1 MSLFSLLAKVVFV
14 GHSLVGSD
22 LPRMVESGLA
32 AMEATATVE
41 AQVIVG
47 ASLAWNWD
55 HSAEAGLDARAAL
68 AAGDVGALILTEAQ
82 PIADQVRDA
91 GSAEL
96 VIRWADAAHAASP
109 DAKVWLYETWPEIA
123 GADAAGWRAAIAADL
138 PLWRKAAGEAA
149 AIIPA
154 GQAFALLSER
164 IEAGGL
170 PGIDSLGQLF
180 DDGIHPNGKGQYFLA
195 MVQLAALTGRSPE
208 GLPARLLRIWPNRA
222 SVITEAQARVLQ
234 QVAWEAVSA
243 FAATPPPIAAPAA
256 PAVEPAPTVEPAP
269 APAVELAPAVEP
281 APPES
286 APADADP
293 AAPPPDATT
302 GPASEPAAA
311 AGADPAAADAA
322 IFTRITNPRL
332 SLGLAGVN
340 DWSVQQPFLDVMK
353 TARPWVGHLPGQW
366 GGWEESE
373 LRAAGALDAAGWP
386 IRIPDQITGIATL
399 VLTDLPA
406 DTGGVAGRYL
416 LLHDG
421 KGELQIGGRATNVVQ
436 GPGRASFDFA
446 PGLGGVELTLTETDE
461 ADPLRHIRILREER
475 EAALVAG
482 EIFNPDWLAR
492 IEGVRGLRFMDWLA
506 TNNSPLSTAADRP
519 RPDDYSWARHG
530 VPVEIIVALA
540 NRLQAEPWINIPHG
554 ADDALVRE
562 MAGVVAQG
570 LDPRLRVWLEYSNEV
585 WNWQFGQAQWAEEQA
600 MARWNQQY
608 SWLQF
613 YGMRAAEVMAIWTE
627 VLGRDRLVRVVAT
640 QTGNKGVEDQ
650 ILNAPR
656 VVAEGKSPPVQ
667 SFDAYAVTGYF
678 AALLGSDEKVPVVK
692 GWLAESEAAA
702 KAGAAHLAGDEAAA
716 YVAAH
721 RYDLADARALA
732 ELRDGSTTGRP
743 EDTVRSFL
751 TDIMPYHQAVAA
763 GYGLKLAMYEG
774 GSHVVGMGAV
784 VDDPTLTAFFTHLN
798 YTSGMGALYAE
809 MLEGWAGATDAPF
822 NAFVD
827 VYAPGKWGSWGALR
841 HLADENPRWRA
852 LATGCHGC

>member
-1 MSLFSLLAKVVFV
+1 MSLFSLLAKVLFV

-32 AMEATATVE
+32 AMGETATIE
-41 AQVIVG
+41 AQVIPG

-55 HSAEAGLDARAAL
+55 HSAEAAFDARAAL
-68 AAGDVGALILTEAQ
+68 VADDVGALILTEAQ

-91 GSAEL
+91 NSAEL
-96 VIRWADAAHAASP
+96 VARWAGAAHAASP
-109 DAKVWLYETWPEIA
+109 EAKVWLYETWPEIA
-123 GADAAGWRAAIAADL
+123 GTDAAAWRAAIAADL
-138 PLWRKAAGEAA
+138 PQWRMAAGEVA

-154 GQAFALLSER
+154 GQAFSLLSER
-164 IEAGGL
+164 IEAGGV
-170 PGIDSLGQLF
+170 PGIDSLGQMF
-180 DDGIHPNGKGQYFLA
+180 DDGIHPNGKGQYFVA

-222 SVITEAQARVLQ
+222 SVITEAQAKALQ

-243 FAATPPPIAAPAA
+243 FAATPPPPVTPV
-256 PAVEPAPTVEPAP
+256 PAVEPAGPTAGPSPAEPGP
-269 APAVELAPAVEP
+269 ADAEPP
-281 APPES
+281 APPPGA
-286 APADADP
+286 APDP
-293 AAPPPDATT
+293 AL
-302 GPASEPAAA
+302 EPAAET
-311 AGADPAAADAA
+311 GADPVAAEAA
-322 IFTRITNPRL
+322 VFTKITNPAL

-366 GGWEESE
+366 GGWEEAE
-373 LRAAGALDAAGWP
+373 LRAAGALDPQGWP

-406 DTGGVAGRYL
+406 DTGGVTGRYL

-421 KGELQIGGRATNVVQ
+421 KGELRIGGRATNVVQ
-436 GPGRASFDFA
+436 EPGRASFDYT
-446 PGLGGVELTLTETDE
+446 PGPGGVELTLTETDA

-475 EAALVAG
+475 EAALGAG

-506 TNNSPLSTAADRP
+506 TNNSPVFTVADRP
-519 RPDDYSWARHG
+519 RPDDYSWARRG
-530 VPVEIIVALA
+530 VPVEVIVALA
-540 NRLQAEPWINIPHG
+540 NRLRAEPWINIPHG

-562 MAGVVAQG
+562 MADVVARD
-570 LDPRLRVWLEYSNEV
+570 LDPGLRVWLEYSNEV
-585 WNWQFGQAQWAEEQA
+585 WNWQFGQAQWAEDQA

-613 YGMRAAEVMAIWTE
+613 YGMRAAEIMAVWTE
-627 VLGRDRLVRVVAT
+627 VLGSGRLVRVVAT

-656 VVAEGKSPPVQ
+656 VVGEGKPPPVQ

-678 AALLGSDEKVPVVK
+678 AALLGSEEKVPAVK
-692 GWLAESEAAA
+692 GWLTESEAAA
-702 KAGAAHLAGDEAAA
+702 RAGAAHLTEDEAAA

-751 TDIMPYHQAVAA
+751 TDILPYHRAVATQ
-763 GYGLKLAMYEG
+763 YGLKLAMYEG
-774 GSHVVGMGAV
+774 GSHVVGMGAA
-784 VDDPTLTAFFTHLN
+784 VDDPALTAFFTHLN

-809 MLEGWAGATDAPF
+809 MLEGWAAATDAPF

-852 LATGCHGC
+852 LASGCPAC